1 MAGQHNWGMPRALWA
16 KAPLALLRHGAGF
29 AAVLCAA
36 FLVAM
41 GAAAAPLMRAGAESE
56 ALKSKLQQLTPLGA
70 GLSIERPLASESGD
84 AATAD
89 ARRRQAAVAF
99 ARTLPYL
106 GKPVLTTSTVGQLG
120 GPSFE
125 LGVRPVDVVPMA
137 RTGATSHVQ
146 KVAGDGRGVWLSS
159 GVGAVTPGERVTF
172 GPGQRAYPVGAVY
185 RQLDSDLSNP
195 YWVNF
200 IIRIRPPGPD
210 AELPPTFA
218 LMSPAQ
224 VYAIAR
230 STHAL
235 ANDYEFPIGTNGMTP
250 ARAKK
255 ISRSI
260 VKVRHEVA
268 SRGALSQSL
277 GCADPRNPCHVTSS
291 LADAVTIAA
300 ASISGLTPVI
310 DLLATFCILVAL
322 GTALLA
328 GVFTGRRR
336 APEARL
342 SLAGG
347 ESGPA
352 FFARS
357 GLEGLLPAVAGAFA
371 GYVVA
376 LELVRVF
383 TPDGSI
389 DSSVVRQ
396 AGLRAAVSILATAA
410 VVALGVTIA
419 RGRLGDAHSRLRVLA
434 RIPWELVVAV
444 AALAAW
450 ILLSSGSGLVNDPVA
465 GSHPRLAVLLL
476 PALVAAPLAGI
487 VGRMLR
493 SVVFRRVSRAPVT
506 AFLALRRVG
515 AARGLVVGLTVAVAV
530 GIASL
535 AFAQI
540 LRTSLAT
547 NSTEKALVANGSDVQ
562 GLIDFTR
569 NVPASFRYP
578 ATRVTEVSS
587 AGQLPSGRRLDVI
600 TVDPESLERVLA
612 AHWPR
617 KTVDAVRALA
627 SSDEKV
633 PAIGIGVGP
642 GKQTVTLGQG
652 TTDVHVV
659 STLRAFPG
667 MQPNGALLVVPEGA
681 LNVDPGAG
689 LTYVWASGPPRQV
702 VAALGRSSLSP
713 SYLTVLADFSR
724 NPDVANV
731 TRTYG
736 FLRIVA
742 AAVVLLAFVAL
753 LLYLSGRE
761 RAQLVTSAF
770 LRRMGL
776 SQGRQALSVALEVG
790 ILVLVATVS
799 GLAAALVTSGA
810 IVGHVDPLAQYSPVP
825 IADIPWTL
833 LVVFAALAALVAA
846 LLGALLTLVVRR
858 SDIGEALRV
867 S

>member
-1 MAGQHNWGMPRALWA
+1 MPRALWA
-16 KAPLALLRHGAGF
+16 KAPLALLRHRAGLL
-29 AAVLCAA
+29 AVLCAA

-70 GLSIERPLASESGD
+70 GLSIERPLAAEPGD

-89 ARRRQAAVAF
+89 AKRRQAAVAF
-99 ARTLPYL
+99 GRSLPYL
-106 GKPVLTTSTVGQLG
+106 GTPVLTTSTVGELG

-125 LGVRPVDVVPMA
+125 LGVKPVAVLPMA
-137 RTGATSHVQ
+137 RTDATAHVQ
-146 KVAGDGRGVWLSS
+146 KIAGDGRGVWLSN

-172 GPGQRAYPVGAVY
+172 GSGQRAYRVGAVY

-195 YWVNF
+195 FWVNF

-230 STHAL
+230 STHQL
-235 ANDYEFPIGTNGMTP
+235 ANDYEYPIRTTGMTP
-250 ARAKK
+250 GRARQIA
-255 ISRSI
+255 RSM
-260 VKVRHEVA
+260 VHVRREIA
-268 SRGALSQSL
+268 TGGALAKSL
-277 GCADPRNPCHVTSS
+277 GCADRRTECHVSS
-291 LADAVTIAA
+291 SIADAVTIAK
-300 ASISGLTPVI
+300 ASISGLAPVI
-310 DLLATFCILVAL
+310 DLLATFCVLVAL

-347 ESGPA
+347 ESGAA

-357 GLEGLLPAVAGAFA
+357 GLEGLLPALVGALAGFA
-371 GYVVA
+371 VA

-396 AGLRAAVSILATAA
+396 AGVRAALSILATAA

-419 RGRLGDAHSRLRVLA
+419 RGRLGDARSRLSVLA

-450 ILLSSGSGLVNDPVA
+450 ILLSSGSGLVKDPVA

-476 PALVAAPLAGI
+476 PALVAAPLAGL
-487 VGRMLR
+487 VGRVLR
-493 SVVFRRVSRAPVT
+493 SVVFRHVGRAPVA

-515 AARGLVVGLTVAVAV
+515 AARGLVVALTVTVAAGV
-530 GIASL
+530 ASL

-540 LRTSLAT
+540 LRSSLAT

-562 GLIDFTR
+562 GLIDGTR
-569 NVPASFRYP
+569 RFLPPLPYP
-578 ATRVTEVSS
+578 VTRVTEVFS
-587 AGQLPSGRRLDVI
+587 AGQLESGKRLDVI
-600 TVDPESLERVLA
+600 TVEPKTLERVLA
-612 AHWPR
+612 AHWPGE
-617 KTVDAVRALA
+617 TIDAVRALGR
-627 SSDEKV
+627 SDAKL
-633 PAIGIGVGP
+633 PAIGVGVGS
-642 GKQTVTLGQG
+642 GRQTVTLGQG
-652 TTDVHVV
+652 TSQVDVVA
-659 STLRAFPG
+659 TLRAFPG
-667 MQPNGALLVVPEGA
+667 MQPNGALLVVPERA
-681 LNVDPGAG
+681 LDVPPIEG

-702 VAALGRSSLSP
+702 VGALGRSSLAP

-753 LLYLSGRE
+753 ILYLSGRE

-776 SQGRQALSVALEVG
+776 SQGRQALSVALEVS
-790 ILVLVATVS
+790 ILVLVSTVS
-799 GLAAALVTSGA
+799 GLAAALVTSGS

-825 IADIPWTL
+825 VADIPWAL
-833 LVVFAALAALVAA
+833 LIVSVVLATAVAA
-846 LLGALLTLVVRR
+846 VVGALLTLVVRR

>member
-1 MAGQHNWGMPRALWA
+1 MPRALWA
-16 KAPLALLRHGAGF
+16 KAPLALLRHRAGF
-29 AAVLCAA
+29 LAVLSAA

-41 GAAAAPLMRAGAESE
+41 GAAAGPLMRAGAESE
-56 ALKSKLQQLTPLGA
+56 SLKSKLQQLTPLGA
-70 GLSIERPLASESGD
+70 GLSIERPLAVEQGD
-84 AATAD
+84 VAAAD
-89 ARRRQAAVAF
+89 AKRRQAAVAF
-99 ARTLPYL
+99 GRTLPYL
-106 GKPVLTTSTVGQLG
+106 GAPVLTTSTVGELG

-125 LGVRPVDVVPMA
+125 LGVKPVEVVPMA
-137 RTGATSHVQ
+137 RTDATSHVS

-172 GPGQRAYPVGAVY
+172 GAGQQPYRVGAVY

-224 VYAIAR
+224 VYAVAR
-230 STHAL
+230 STHQVG
-235 ANDYEFPIGTNGMTP
+235 NDYEFPISTQGMTP
-250 ARAKK
+250 GRAKQ
-255 ISRSI
+255 IARSL
-260 VKVRHEVA
+260 VHVRREIA
-268 SRGALSQSL
+268 TGGTLAQGL
-277 GCADPRNPCHVTSS
+277 GCADPRTTCHVTSS
-291 LADAVTIAA
+291 LADAVTIAK

-310 DLLATFCILVAL
+310 DLLATFCVLVAL

-336 APEARL
+336 AAEGRL

-347 ESGPA
+347 ESGAA

-357 GLEGLLPAVAGAFA
+357 GLEGLLPALVGAAAGF
-371 GYVVA
+371 GIA

-396 AGLRAAVSILATAA
+396 AGVRAALSILATAA
-410 VVALGVTIA
+410 VVALGVTVA
-419 RGRLGDAHSRLRVLA
+419 RGRLGDAHSRVRVLA

-476 PALVAAPLAGI
+476 PALVAAPLAGV

-493 SVVFRRVSRAPVT
+493 SVVFRRVSRAPVA

-515 AARGLVVGLTVAVAV
+515 AARGLVVALTVTVAAGV
-530 GIASL
+530 ASL
-535 AFAQI
+535 GFAQI

-547 NSTEKALVANGSDVQ
+547 NSHEKALVANGSDVQ
-562 GLIDFTR
+562 GLIDSTHS
-569 NVPASFRYP
+569 VPPSFPFP
-578 ATRVTEVSS
+578 ATRVTEVFA
-587 AGQLPSGRRLDVI
+587 AGQLDSGRRIDVVR
-600 TVDPESLERVLA
+600 VDPASLERTLA
-612 AHWPR
+612 AHWPK
-617 KTVDAVRALA
+617 KTLDAVRTLA
-627 SSDEKV
+627 KADEKL
-633 PAIGIGVGP
+633 PAIAVGVPSGR
-642 GKQTVTLGQG
+642 QTVTLGQDR
-652 TTDVHVV
+652 TDVDVV
-659 STLRAFPG
+659 ATLRAFPG
-667 MQPNGALLVVPEGA
+667 MQPDGALLVVPERKLDIPAG
-681 LNVDPGAG
+681 DG
-689 LTYVWASGPPRQV
+689 LTYVWGSGPPRQV
-702 VAALGRSSLSP
+702 VGALERSTLTP

-724 NPDVANV
+724 NPDVLNV

-742 AAVVLLAFVAL
+742 AAVVLLAFIAL
-753 LLYLSGRE
+753 VLYLTGRE

-770 LRRMGL
+770 LRRMNF
-776 SQGRQALSVALEVG
+776 SQGRQALSVALEVS

-799 GLAAALVTSGA
+799 GLVAALVTSGA

-825 IADIPWTL
+825 VADIPWAL
-833 LVVFAALAALVAA
+833 LLASLVLATAVAALV
-846 LLGALLTLVVRR
+846 GALLTLVVRR

>member
-1 MAGQHNWGMPRALWA
+1 L
-16 KAPLALLRHGAGF
+16 
-29 AAVLCAA
+29 AVLCAA

-41 GAAAAPLMRAGAESE
+41 GASAAPLMRAGAESE
-56 ALKSKLQQLTPLGA
+56 ALKSKLEQLTPLGA
-70 GLSIERPLASESGD
+70 GLSIDRPIAYG
-84 AATAD
+84 ATEGAPAD
-89 ARRRQAAVAF
+89 RKRRAAAVAF
-99 ARTLPYL
+99 GRARPYL
-106 GKPVLTTSTVGQLG
+106 GKPVITTSTTGVLG

-125 LGVRPVDVVPMA
+125 LGVRPVEVVPMA
-137 RTGATSHVQ
+137 RTDATAHVL
-146 KVAGDGRGVWLSS
+146 KLRGDGRGVWLSS
-159 GVGAVTPGERVTF
+159 GVGAVNPGERVTF
-172 GPGQRAYPVGAVY
+172 GGGQPAYRVGAVY

-218 LMSPAQ
+218 LMTPAQ
-224 VYAIAR
+224 LYAIAR
-230 STHAL
+230 STHGL
-235 ANDYEFPIGTNGMTP
+235 ANDYEYPISTNGMTP
-250 ARAKK
+250 GRARK
-255 ISRSI
+255 IARSI
-260 VKVRHEVA
+260 VQVRREIA
-268 SRGALSQSL
+268 SRGPLARSL
-277 GCADPRNPCHVTSS
+277 GCADPRNACHVTSS
-291 LADAVTIAA
+291 LADAVTIAK
-300 ASISGLTPVI
+300 ASISGLAPVI
-310 DLLATFCILVAL
+310 DLLATFCVLVAL
-322 GTALLA
+322 GTAMLA

-336 APEARL
+336 APEGRL

-347 ESGPA
+347 ESGAA

-357 GLEGLLPAVAGAFA
+357 GLEGLLPALVGAIAGF
-371 GYVVA
+371 GIA

-396 AGLRAAVSILATAA
+396 AGVRAALSILATAA
-410 VVALGVTIA
+410 VVALGVTVA
-419 RGRLGDAHSRLRVLA
+419 RGRLGDSHSRLRVLA
-434 RIPWELVVAV
+434 RVPWELVVAV

-450 ILLSSGSGLVNDPVA
+450 ILLSSGSGLVKDPVA

-476 PALVAAPLAGI
+476 PALVAAPLAGV
-487 VGRMLR
+487 VGRVLR
-493 SVVFRRVSRAPVT
+493 SIVFRRVGRAPVA

-515 AARGLVVGLTVAVAV
+515 AARGLVVALMVTVAA

-535 AFAQI
+535 AFAQV
-540 LRTSLAT
+540 LRSSLAT
-547 NSTEKALVANGSDVQ
+547 NSQEKALVANGSDVQ
-562 GLIDFTR
+562 GLIDSTR
-569 NVPASFRYP
+569 GVPASFPFP
-578 ATRVTEVSS
+578 ATRVTEVFS
-587 AGQLPSGRRLDVI
+587 AGQLPSGRRIDVI
-600 TVDPESLERVLA
+600 TVDPKSLERVLA
-612 AHWPR
+612 AHWPK

-627 SSDEKV
+627 DSDEKL
-633 PAIGIGVGP
+633 PAIGVGVPSGR
-642 GKQTVTLGQG
+642 QTVTLGQG
-652 TTDVHVV
+652 ATDVHVV

-667 MQPNGALLVVPEGA
+667 MQPNGSLLVVPEHA

-689 LTYVWASGPPRQV
+689 LTYVWASGPPRPV
-702 VAALGRSSLSP
+702 EAALLRSSLTP

-753 LLYLSGRE
+753 ILYLSGRE

-776 SQGRQALSVALEVG
+776 SQGRQAVSVALEVG
-790 ILVLVATVS
+790 ILVLVAMVS
-799 GLAAALVTSGA
+799 GLVAALVTSGA

-825 IADIPWTL
+825 VAEIPWAL
-833 LVVFAALAALVAA
+833 LVASLVIGTAVAALV
-846 LLGALLTLVVRR
+846 GALLTLVVRR